1 MKKKDFL
8 KKATAVALTAT
19 MGVGLLVGCG
29 KNTDGTEA
37 GKSAISTTDDGKT
50 VIHIV
55 RATNNLSSAD
65 DAEVA
70 KVQDEINEY
79 IADKIDV
86 QVKLKEIPAGEYSDK
101 CNLALANNEID
112 LLWTASW
119 MGAVSCDNLYK
130 GNGAYDLTDILEGTT
145 LQAAMPQSVWESSS
159 YDGKNYFV
167 PIYKEVAEGYN
178 LMFRKDLVDQFNWDF
193 SSVHELKDI
202 EPMLQDCLDAGVE
215 APLLTQAT
223 PFAYKFML
231 DEYAWI
237 LGGYLGIDREANEV
251 VSVFETDEYRDYVKM
266 MCEWAEKGYIKEGD
280 ATNSNPSNCLKTQY
294 WGISWWTDVPNNATA
309 NARYDQEVEM
319 VHMTGNWIDSNTT
332 LGSCYAISSTCS
344 EEIAKACVEFLGL
357 LYTDKTLADLYTFGI
372 EGTDYDRDADGKIVK
387 KGELYN
393 HSAWEST
400 SFKNLSLESGE
411 PDNKIE
417 MYEAFNDAAKPSISS
432 GFRFDSSSVEAQI
445 SAVGN
450 VVSQYGFVLE
460 NGGFASDEVDS
471 VLEKYKA
478 AMDEAGYQDVYAAA
492 VEQYND
498 WKASNK

>member
-145 LQAAMPQSVWESSS
+145 LQAAMPQSV
-159 YDGKNYFV
+159 
-167 PIYKEVAEGYN
+167 
-178 LMFRKDLVDQFNWDF
+178 
-193 SSVHELKDI
+193 
-202 EPMLQDCLDAGVE
+202 
-215 APLLTQAT
+215 
-223 PFAYKFML
+223 
-231 DEYAWI
+231 
-237 LGGYLGIDREANEV
+237 
-251 VSVFETDEYRDYVKM
+251 
-266 MCEWAEKGYIKEGD
+266 
-280 ATNSNPSNCLKTQY
+280 
-294 WGISWWTDVPNNATA
+294 
-309 NARYDQEVEM
+309 
-319 VHMTGNWIDSNTT
+319 
-332 LGSCYAISSTCS
+332 
-344 EEIAKACVEFLGL
+344 
-357 LYTDKTLADLYTFGI
+357 
-372 EGTDYDRDADGKIVK
+372 
-387 KGELYN
+387 
-393 HSAWEST
+393 
-400 SFKNLSLESGE
+400 LSL
-411 PDNKIE
+411 IH
-417 MYEAFNDAAKPSISS
+417 I
-432 GFRFDSSSVEAQI
+432 
-445 SAVGN
+445 
-450 VVSQYGFVLE
+450 
-460 NGGFASDEVDS
+460 
-471 VLEKYKA
+471 
-478 AMDEAGYQDVYAAA
+478 
-492 VEQYND
+492 
-498 WKASNK
+498 